1 MRRTSIIDKIPV
13 IRAGSMS
20 TASVAMSSVTADTC
34 YRNDFSAHSFG
45 ADSWQNSRSTRSE
58 FYGNRSFAG
67 KISRVDPNKEG
78 NSKVWS
84 GRFPR
89 SLGSRVSRR
98 SGSRQSN
105 RFRTIVGGMIVGAS
119 REAAAAPLD
128 PGLRVMSVVVERSN
142 ISFCCYNEDQNEIM
156 TETCVATG
164 YETEALVERFLQVAR
179 PNLVLVG

>member
-1 MRRTSIIDKIPV
+1 MRRTSIVDRIPV

-34 YRNDFSAHSFG
+34 FRNDFSAHSLG
-45 ADSWQNSRSTRSE
+45 ADSWQNSGSTRSE
-58 FYGNRSFAG
+58 FYGSFAG
-67 KISRVDPNKEG
+67 KNSREDRKKES
-78 NSKVWS
+78 NSKVGS

-89 SLGSRVSRR
+89 SRGSRVSRR
-98 SGSRQSN
+98 SGSRRSN
-105 RFRTIVGGMIVGAS
+105 RFRTVVGGTIVGAS
-119 REAAAAPLD
+119 RGAAAAPLD
-128 PGLRVMSVVVERSN
+128 PSLRVMSVVVERSN
-142 ISFCCYNEDQNEIM
+142 VSFCCYDEDQNEIM